1 MPSQSSQLTKPTW
14 QCAQRWWNAVEAAG
28 LGYYGAATEQLSS
41 VMEDCQK
48 LPSPDGYL
56 LASLCLSS
64 QASWQRQMGN
74 HAIAATLDDKAI
86 ELLAQELPSEKGC
99 MEVETA
105 AYLRLLALADATSGR
120 AADSLGKDV
129 SSNARTFV
137 DKGDEVLVALHEM
150 SFPPEIETAVGEDPT
165 NSMWGYCGLNTPR
178 VVIRHA
184 WVSTEVAI
192 AEGRWEHAQACALQG
207 AELSGEWFSA
217 RHHVKSLLIDAA
229 AWSGTDTVAAVKK
242 AERAYQEAQDEGFVP
257 LQWAASMLIRDLA
270 GDGSE
275 EATRWDDTREELEK
289 ELVER
294 GAAASLQ

>member
-64 QASWQRQMGN
+64 QASWQRQMGH

-120 AADSLGKDV
+120 AADSLG
-129 SSNARTFV
+129 
-137 DKGDEVLVALHEM
+137 
-150 SFPPEIETAVGEDPT
+150 
-165 NSMWGYCGLNTPR
+165 
-178 VVIRHA
+178 
-184 WVSTEVAI
+184 
-192 AEGRWEHAQACALQG
+192 
-207 AELSGEWFSA
+207 
-217 RHHVKSLLIDAA
+217 
-229 AWSGTDTVAAVKK
+229 
-242 AERAYQEAQDEGFVP
+242 
-257 LQWAASMLIRDLA
+257 
-270 GDGSE
+270 
-275 EATRWDDTREELEK
+275 
-289 ELVER
+289 
-294 GAAASLQ
+294 